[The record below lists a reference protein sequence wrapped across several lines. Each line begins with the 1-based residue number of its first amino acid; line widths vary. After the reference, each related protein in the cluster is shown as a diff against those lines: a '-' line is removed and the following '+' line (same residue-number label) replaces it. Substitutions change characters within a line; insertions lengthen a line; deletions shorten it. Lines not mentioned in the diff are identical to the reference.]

1 MPARIGIGPF
11 AAVHKTPI
19 GIGRTAD
26 ITPAQFFPL
35 LPNERRGTASM
46 ELRILAPAFSP
57 SCAMALSTIVPSHE
71 PLPRP
76 CLPNREAS
84 CRRPAPGR
92 HRHRTDSSSAD
103 CVGGK
108 CWGGR
113 RESNPRMRLVKLHTR
128 RQSAAAVMSAPV
140 QVFGRRRG
148 RANHTARRPASEKR
162 QGTKSRKWGTRPC
175 REPLWGFGD
184 EPSHEEP
191 RLRSLACS
199 AYIEPCVFACWRKS
213 GKQIGHEVGG
223 IVGEQAEHPP

>member
-1 MPARIGIGPF
+1 MRGQDRSRF
-11 AAVHKTPI
+11 H
-19 GIGRTAD
+19 
-26 ITPAQFFPL
+26 
-35 LPNERRGTASM
+35 RRPGAGVGY
-46 ELRILAPAFSP
+46 
-57 SCAMALSTIVPSHE
+57 IV
-71 PLPRP
+71 
-76 CLPNREAS
+76 
-84 CRRPAPGR
+84 RRPAAANRLRSETPIALTVSTERLRRRRCPSQKSLYGTSLPVLCTCR
-92 HRHRTDSSSAD
+92 EGLCPLDVESA
-103 CVGGK
+103 
-108 CWGGR
+108 R
-113 RESNPRMRLVKLHTR
+113 
-128 RQSAAAVMSAPV
+128 V